1 MVPYRYMS
9 KDFADSSISRRELLK
24 KGGALSVGAFAL
36 WSVPP
41 SLDRVK
47 GYSITNTVKEMYKD
61 TPRNP
66 LSDDV
71 AVSYEAGAMMT
82 ASGVGTNLALKHV
95 FGVEPRIQAGT
106 SAASSNAVAFTAG
119 LDQFCESIWLDY
131 VSRPPFANGVRGVFS
146 LFSDVSYFSTSSLV
160 EEIFSNQVLLPEV
173 KQTDSELVLATLNAK
188 TGDLKYH
195 SSKRD
200 SSYMFDSLQDIV
212 LSNMAEPITH
222 AHNVDVYTGQEV
234 EPCFDPFYGETII
247 HNYPG
252 MEDMIKIYVAT
263 RTDDQV
269 RYQDGNGWKR
279 SVREWMS
286 LRNTEYDAK
295 RELIK
300 NIEQTSL
307 EDRKRMKEQE
317 HSVFLQPTTERS
329 RTNTRATYISDSI
342 RRGFLESVHSKE
354 LQDLLG
360 VTPDTEKAYK
370 AVRLN
375 E

>member
-1 MVPYRYMS
+1 MGE
-9 KDFADSSISRRELLK
+9 DSNGGSISRREFLK
-24 KGGALSVGAFAL
+24 KGGVLSVGAFAL
-36 WSVPP
+36 SSVPP
-41 SLDRVK
+41 SLDRVRAY
-47 GYSITNTVKEMYKD
+47 GIASSVEEVYKD

-66 LSDDV
+66 LSEDV

-95 FGVEPRIQAGT
+95 YGVEPRIQAGT
-106 SAASSNAVAFTAG
+106 SAASSNVVAFTAG

-131 VSRPPFANGVRGVFS
+131 VSRPPFANGVKGFLS

-160 EEIFSNQVLLPEV
+160 DEIFSNQGLIPRI
-173 KQTDSELVLATLNAK
+173 KQTESELVLATLNSK
-188 TGDLKYH
+188 NGSLKYH
-195 SSKRD
+195 SSKKD
-200 SSYMFDSLQDIV
+200 SSYFFDALQDIV

-222 AHNVDVYTGQEV
+222 AHNIDVYTGQEV

-247 HNYPG
+247 HKYPG
-252 MEDMIKIYVAT
+252 MQDMIKIYVAT

-269 RYQDGNGWKR
+269 RYQGGNGWKR

-286 LRNTEYDAK
+286 LRNAEYDAK

-300 NIEQTSL
+300 DIKQTSL
-307 EDRKRMKEQE
+307 KDRKRMKDQE
-317 HSVFLQPTTERS
+317 HSVFLQPTTQRS